1 MNYQKEIVG
10 DYIIDAPCTRMWYGV
25 CGTRAAVME
34 RLQRVSDVIT
44 LHSSDI
50 IIISISSSSSRDSV
64 EQQTV

>member
-1 MNYQKEIVG
+1 
-10 DYIIDAPCTRMWYGV
+10 MWYGV

-44 LHSSDI
+44 HSSDI
-50 IIISISSSSSRDSV
+50 NIIIIIIISGSNSGRGSV